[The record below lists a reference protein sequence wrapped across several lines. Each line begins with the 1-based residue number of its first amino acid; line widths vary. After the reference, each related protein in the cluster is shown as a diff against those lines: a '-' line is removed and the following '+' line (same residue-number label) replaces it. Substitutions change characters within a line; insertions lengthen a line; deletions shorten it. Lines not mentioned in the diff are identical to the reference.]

1 MKEQKISLS
10 TAILLNMNIMIGSGI
25 LIGPGAAAAISG
37 NASFLTWPIVALIF
51 LPIVLCTI
59 ELSRLFPGAGGFYLY
74 AKQGLGK
81 TAGFAAGWL
90 YILGYTFAAAVET
103 LALRNALIHSLG
115 TNFIFANSLL
125 FNALLLAATVVF
137 SLLSL
142 KLVSNFLNSLTL
154 AKMLPLVVLILLL
167 PFIFNPSFTITST
180 EFALLPASLV
190 LPIFGYMGFEYCVSI
205 SHLIKDS
212 EKNAPRAILI
222 GFIGTGL
229 LYMLFHFGLLNLMG
243 TKNLIEV
250 GAPAFADY
258 INLPIPYLRTL
269 LKILIPTAAVLTLY
283 AGLLGMLNANAILL
297 QSMASEGLFKVNSFF
312 RPLTGLG
319 RPWAALIIQAIVVFF
334 FAAFIPN
341 IPVLGGLTILGV
353 LLAFFLSFL
362 SLLIVQRRVNARSK
376 LPVTIIGI
384 ILVLILSGYMW
395 YTLCPAMAER
405 MMYTLILLSGFAL
418 GMALFKKENSK
429 QVA

>member
-37 NASFLTWPIVALIF
+37 NASFLTWPLVALIF

-81 TAGFAAGWL
+81 TAGFASGWI
-90 YILGYTFAAAVET
+90 YILGYTFTAAVEIV
-103 LALRNALIHSLG
+103 ALRSVLINALG
-115 TNFIFANSLL
+115 TNFIFANSLM
-125 FNALLLAATVVF
+125 FNALLLTATVAF

-142 KLVSNFLNSLTL
+142 KLVSRFLNSLTI
-154 AKMLPLVVLILLL
+154 AKMLPLVILILLL
-167 PFIFNPSFTITST
+167 PFIFDPGFSISGT
-180 EFALLPASLV
+180 ELSLLPASLV
-190 LPIFGYMGFEYCVSI
+190 LPIFGFLGFEYCVGI

-243 TKNLIEV
+243 TKGLVAV

-258 INLPIPYLRTL
+258 INLPIPYLKSL
-269 LKILIPTAAVLTLY
+269 LKILIPTASALTLY
-283 AGLLGMLNANAILL
+283 AGLLAILNANSILL
-297 QSMASEGLFKVNSFF
+297 QSLASEGLFKGGSLLK
-312 RPLTGLG
+312 PLTALG
-319 RPWAALIIQAIVVFF
+319 RPWAALVLQAIVVFF

-341 IPVLGGLTILGV
+341 ISVLGGLTILCV
-353 LLAFFLSFL
+353 LLAFFLSFI
-362 SLLIVQRRVNARSK
+362 SLVIVQRRMGSHAK
-376 LPVTIIGI
+376 LPITIVGI
-384 ILVLILSGYMW
+384 ILVLILAGYNW
-395 YTLCPAMAER
+395 YTMCPAMAER
-405 MMYTLILLSGFAL
+405 MVYTLVLLSGFGI
-418 GMALFKKENSK
+418 GMALFKKEK
-429 QVA
+429 